1 MADKIIKISEGDCIS
16 SIAFNNGI
24 SDWKKLYD
32 YQEQKFKDSR
42 KNPNSLNKGD
52 QIKIPLGKELSDT
65 KPIGSVVKVTI
76 ASPKTVRLRLV
87 VIDNTGK
94 PLNDK
99 SYTLMWAVGVLSWGT
114 KKGKTAANGLIETDI
129 PANSRLAK
137 LRLDLTVSPPAPV
150 AAAAG
155 VADPKKYPPVIKVDD
170 FSKVGENVK
179 PEYVYDWEL
188 TVGSLPSPNTDEG
201 TKSRLENLGYVCVG
215 GNTIA
220 DVVKT
225 FQKRNKLSVT
235 GSISDVNVD
244 VSNKHD
250 KL

>member
-1 MADKIIKISEGDCIS
+1 MADKIIKIGEGDCIS

-32 YQEQKFKDSR
+32 YQDQKFKDSR

-87 VIDNTGK
+87 VIDNAGK

-99 SYTLMWAVGVLSWGT
+99 PCTLMWAVGVLSWGT

-137 LRLDLTVSPPAPV
+137 FRLDLTVSPPAPV
-150 AAAAG
+150 AVAAVA
-155 VADPKKYPPVIKVDD
+155 ADPKKYPPLIKTDE
-170 FSKVGENVK
+170 FCKIGEDVK
-179 PEYVYDWEL
+179 PEYIYDWEL
-188 TVGSLPSPNTDEG
+188 AVGSLPSPNTDEG
-201 TKSRLENLGYVCVG
+201 TKSRLENLGHVCVG

-220 DVVKT
+220 DIVKT
-225 FQKRNKLSVT
+225 FQKKNKISET
-235 GSISDVNVD
+235 GSISDVHGD
-244 VSNKHD
+244 VRDKHD